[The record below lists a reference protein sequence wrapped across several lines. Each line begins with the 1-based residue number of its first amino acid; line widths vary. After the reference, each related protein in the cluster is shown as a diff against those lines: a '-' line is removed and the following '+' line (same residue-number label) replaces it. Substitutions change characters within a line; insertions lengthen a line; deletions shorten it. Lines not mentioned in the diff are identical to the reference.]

1 MGPLACGLLALAL
14 HQAAARPLL
23 FAHVM
28 PWFEAAEGR
37 YGWHW
42 TMNVRSAEDVR
53 QGRVASHFR
62 PLLGAYDSMDPK
74 VLEAHALW
82 MKLAGF
88 DGVLADWYG
97 VRSDF
102 DYAMI
107 HRRTEALFDAAER
120 AGLRIGVVYEDQSL
134 GNAVRHGLMSAADAP
149 AQAREVGRFLR
160 TRWFA
165 RKGWWR
171 IDGRPVVLVFGPQ
184 HLQSDGWAAFRE
196 GAGPV
201 CLLTLHQRQPFAD
214 GGFDWPV
221 PSEGLAFTRR
231 FGERSAGWG
240 VRVACAYPRFR
251 DWYEEGGQ
259 KGYPDLPDD
268 GGRTY
273 RETLDAAL
281 ALHPVAV
288 QVATWND
295 WQEGTQIEP
304 SVELGYRD
312 LAATQAAR
320 RRIDPAFRF
329 QAADLELPLRIFRL
343 RQNPK
348 DAPLADRAAEALRAG
363 DAARC
368 REILGQAR

>member
-1 MGPLACGLLALAL
+1 MGPLSCAVLLFAAS
-14 HQAAARPLL
+14 QAAARPLL
-23 FAHVM
+23 FAHAM
-28 PWFEAAEGR
+28 PWFEATDQGF
-37 YGWHW
+37 GWHW
-42 TMNVRSAEDVR
+42 TMNVRTAQEVR
-53 QGRVASHFR
+53 SGRVASHYR
-62 PLLGAYDSMDPK
+62 PLLGAYDSADPD
-74 VLEAHALW
+74 VLEAHTLW

-97 VRSDF
+97 VRDDF
-102 DYAMI
+102 DYPMI
-107 HRRTEALFDAAER
+107 HRRTEALFQAAAK
-120 AGLRIGVVYEDQSL
+120 AGLKIGVVYEDQSL
-134 GNAVRHGLMSAADAP
+134 GNAVRHGRLPADRVSEA
-149 AQAREVGRFLR
+149 AREVGRFLR
-160 TRWFA
+160 TRWFQ
-165 RKGWWR
+165 RPEWWR
-171 IDGRPVVLVFGPQ
+171 IGGKPVVLVFGPQ
-184 HLQSDGWAAFRE
+184 FLDAGGWAAFRQE
-196 GAGPV
+196 TGPI
-201 CLLTLHQRQPFAD
+201 CLLTLHQRQPYAE

-221 PSEGLAFTRR
+221 PTEGFAFTRR
-231 FGERSAGWG
+231 FGERSAGWP
-240 VRVACAYPRFR
+240 VRVACAFPRFR

-268 GGRTY
+268 SGRTY
-273 RETLDAAL
+273 RETLEAAL
-281 ALHPVAV
+281 ALKPVAV

-348 DAPLADRAAEALRAG
+348 HAPLADRAAEALRAG
-363 DAARC
+363 DASRC